1 MFEHEQLLK
10 STPLFSWFLVLL
22 ISLYWSYLHFFEGQY
37 ALAHLSLDLQVIY
50 QQYELYRFISGP
62 LFPGIYFRNL
72 LMGAMGVHTCTW
84 FTINAYE
91 ARWERIIMAFN
102 INFFALL
109 VYTYLV
115 DSLYLQFPLVVLLS
129 AMVVTTYLMQE
140 VSYTVPPVV

>member
-1 MFEHEQLLK
+1 
-10 STPLFSWFLVLL
+10 
-22 ISLYWSYLHFFEGQY
+22 
-37 ALAHLSLDLQVIY
+37 
-50 QQYELYRFISGP
+50 
-62 LFPGIYFRNL
+62 
-72 LMGAMGVHTCTW
+72 
-84 FTINAYE
+84 
-91 ARWERIIMAFN
+91 MAFN